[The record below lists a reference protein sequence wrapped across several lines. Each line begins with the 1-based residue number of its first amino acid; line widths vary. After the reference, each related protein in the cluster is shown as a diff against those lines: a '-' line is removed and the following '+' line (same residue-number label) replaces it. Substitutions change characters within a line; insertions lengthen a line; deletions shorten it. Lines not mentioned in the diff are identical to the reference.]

1 MLLKSILSIFIKY
14 FKKKNLDFF
23 FILKFYYLLFI
34 KLKEFLKY
42 IDIISIISILIY
54 NKNIIKIDVYS
65 HNFY

>member
-14 FKKKNLDFF
+14 FTKKKSGLF

>member
-14 FKKKNLDFF
+14 FTKKIWTF